1 MKAWVEENLTRLPP
15 DQRALVM
22 GVVHQNLISFEPATV
37 LTTLVE
43 SSAAGITAAMV
54 AARDAAIQAI
64 LDANEI
70 KRKRKEAYEAEVA
83 NNLFVGIERALKPNA
98 PLLLN
103 KFKAAYPHGGGYA
116 AYHDGKRAWDALAAM
131 GRADA
136 QLAGEAA
143 SYDARLVTYDLKR
156 LPADANADAFSARVT
171 DAFDNV
177 IPYLER
183 GFKDN
188 TAIGA
193 WVLKQC
199 PDNYAPE
206 ARTRYEAMTDKTDP
220 HAVASMI
227 ASVISTA
234 QWASWSSRPWPIT
247 WASPTKTPFC

>member
-1 MKAWVEENLTRLPP
+1 
-15 DQRALVM
+15 M
-22 GVVHQNLISFEPATV
+22 G
-37 LTTLVE
+37 
-43 SSAAGITAAMV
+43 
-54 AARDAAIQAI
+54 
-64 LDANEI
+64 
-70 KRKRKEAYEAEVA
+70 K
-83 NNLFVGIERALKPNA
+83 
-98 PLLLN
+98 
-103 KFKAAYPHGGGYA
+103 
-116 AYHDGKRAWDALAAM
+116 
-131 GRADA
+131 ADA

-183 GFKDN
+183 GFKDS

-206 ARTRYEAMTDKTDP
+206 ARTRYEAMSYKTDP

-227 ASVISTA
+227 ASVISNAQAAKGELVKQTMSEYVGIAADYDYDGMPILLGDEGGRGGGRRPGGLGRGAATRALRLELGGRDRRRRCHWPPRAANGPAQAVVGGELAAGTA
-234 QWASWSSRPWPIT
+234 GEWP
-247 WASPTKTPFC
+247 